1 MMDVSE
7 KALWETRAFAYRL
20 LSVVLALPDQ
30 YVVNALVDGSLVS
43 DIDEA
48 ARKVGL
54 ASSSNEG
61 VAYEKALNDLVASA
75 SPAMLS
81 DLRREYT
88 RLFSGPSAVL
98 PVWETLFV
106 HRRQGQENEELLLI
120 RSREA
125 VDARRCYEG
134 AGLEVID
141 GESPDH
147 LRIECAFA
155 AYLCEE
161 VVRASDDEGRL
172 EWADRYERF
181 ASTHLDRWMREFFEC
196 VSCEA
201 RIPYYHMVGLIG
213 ARMGA
218 DAARA

>member
-1 MMDVSE
+1 MDVCQ
-7 KALWETRAFAYRL
+7 KALWETRAFVYRF
-20 LSVVLALPDQ
+20 LSVALALPDMR
-30 YVVNALVDGSLVS
+30 VVNALVDGSLVS
-43 DIDEA
+43 DIEEA
-48 ARKVGL
+48 AREVGL

-61 VAYEKALNDLVASA
+61 VAYDEVLADLVASA

-88 RLFSGPSAVL
+88 RLFSSPSAVL
-98 PVWETLFV
+98 PAWETFFV
-106 HRRQGQENEELLLI
+106 HRMLGWENEELLLI

-125 VDARRCYEG
+125 VDARRCYGE
-134 AGLEVID
+134 AGVRVTD

-161 VVRASDDEGRL
+161 VVRASDDEDRL
-172 EWADRYERF
+172 GWIGRYERF
-181 ASTHLDRWMREFFEC
+181 AATHLDRWMREFFEC

-213 ARMGA
+213 ARLGA
-218 DAARA
+218 DVVRV